1 MIRINRLRL
10 AGNTGAVMA
19 ETFIIISI
27 MFIAVMGPSVVIAVL
42 GYAVIK
48 ALGRNPSAAS
58 KIFTGMVV
66 LLVFVEAISI
76 IAILIIFQLFGR

>member
-1 MIRINRLRL
+1 ML
-10 AGNTGAVMA
+10 A
-19 ETFIIISI
+19 ETFIILTV

-48 ALGRNPSAAS
+48 ALSRNPSAAS
-58 KIFTGMVV
+58 KIFMGMAI

-76 IAILIIFQLFGR
+76 TAILILFQLFQGKGTT